1 MKKSDIHCEICGHR
15 AESIFCSLAGAHLEK
30 LDREKIVR
38 EYEKGEVAF
47 YEGTPA
53 TAIYCVYSG
62 AVKLYKSVRKKE
74 TQMLRL
80 LGPGGILGYRALLS
94 NEPYTATAEAVE
106 TTVICAIT
114 KQVLFDLLKHSQ
126 DLTMRLLAKLASE
139 LKTSEEQML
148 AMTRET
154 VRQRTAKLLLFL
166 REGNKHKYKYRSGSP
181 LNVPLMRSEMAQM
194 VGTTPETFSR
204 TLRYLAAKGVLNLTR
219 SEISINNPS
228 ALRVMARP

>member
-1 MKKSDIHCEICGHR
+1 VRKSDIHCEVCGHR
-15 AESIFCSLAGAHLEK
+15 AEGIFCSLAGAHLEK

-38 EYEKGEVAF
+38 EYEKGEVLF

-62 AVKLYKSVRKKE
+62 AVKLYRSGPKEE
-74 TQMLRL
+74 TQILRL
-80 LGPGGILGYRALLS
+80 LRAREILGYRALLA
-94 NEPYTATAEAVE
+94 NDPHTATAEAVE
-106 TTVICAIT
+106 TTLLCAIT
-114 KQVLFDLLKHSQ
+114 KETLFDLLRQSP

-148 AMTRET
+148 ATAQET

-166 REGNKHKYKYRSGSP
+166 GEGNKPKYKSGSP
-181 LNVPLMRSEMAQM
+181 LNIPLMRSEMAHM
-194 VGTTPETFSR
+194 VRTTPETFSR
-204 TLRYLAAKGVLNLTR
+204 TLRYLASKGILNLSR